1 MLVARTMYG
10 PCRNKRKSYK
20 INISG
25 QPAGHCMPPK
35 VTMKQSF
42 STMFMPD
49 RKDVKPLQIITNV
62 WKPQLSLVYQ
72 FRAFILNR
80 NNLCLAAEW
89 IE

>member
-1 MLVARTMYG
+1 
-10 PCRNKRKSYK
+10 
-20 INISG
+20 
-25 QPAGHCMPPK
+25 
-35 VTMKQSF
+35 
-42 STMFMPD
+42 MFMPD